1 MNEVILDINGMIDH
15 HGWQRSYIRYFL
27 DRNKG
32 KAVRC
37 RINSPGGSVD
47 QALAISKLFE
57 SHGNV
62 TVEFVGFCASAAT
75 FMAFGAKSI
84 EMNVDSLWLCHK
96 CTVPVSVYGNLNEE
110 QLDATIKEL
119 ERIKKN
125 EEVINLVIAKKYLS
139 KCSAKGKT
147 LQDVFDLLKQ
157 EKWMDAETVLEW
169 GFIDKI
175 VKGEDTMTEDYRNM
189 LVENCV
195 SMNLP
200 SPLKDSKPAIV
211 DNQEEPADMTQGNDL
226 VARFVSAV
234 KAIFTPMPK
243 DNDNNNPTN
252 NSTIMNK
259 NFVMVNTLLGVEGL
273 TENNGKVELTT
284 DQLQT
289 ICNALKE
296 ADGNKQSVTKA
307 TEALDAIS
315 PNIKNVSGLENKIQ
329 VVAAVINMVPKGAP
343 ASNGLPQEDK
353 TEDLSETAKD
363 PVNDFVKER

>member
-15 HGWQRSYIRYFL
+15 YGWQRSYIRYFL
-27 DRNKG
+27 DKNKG

-84 EMNVDSLWLCHK
+84 EMNEDSLWLCHK
-96 CTVPVSVYGNLNEE
+96 CTIPVSVYGNLNEE
-110 QLDATIKEL
+110 QLDATIREL

-125 EEVINLVIAKKYLS
+125 EEVINLVIAKKYLA
-139 KCSAKGKT
+139 KCSTKGKT
-147 LQDVFDLLKQ
+147 LQDVFNLLKQ

-175 VKGEDTMTEDYRNM
+175 ITGEGTMAEDYRNM

-195 SMNLP
+195 QMNLP
-200 SPLKDSKPAIV
+200 SPFEDGKPPVV
-211 DNQEEPADMTQGNDL
+211 DKQEESADMTQGNSL
-226 VARFVSAV
+226 AAQFVNALKS
-234 KAIFTPMPK
+234 IFMPTGK
-243 DNDNNNPTN
+243 EPENNNPTN

-259 NFVMVNTLLGVEGL
+259 NFVMVNALLGVEGL

-296 ADGNKQSVTKA
+296 ADSNKQSVTKA

-329 VVAAVINMVPKGAP
+329 VVAAVINMVPKGVP
-343 ASNGLPQEDK
+343 AGNALPKEDK
-353 TEDLSETAKD
+353 VDDFSETAKD

>member
-57 SHGNV
+57 THGNV

-84 EMNVDSLWLCHK
+84 EMNADSLWLCHK
-96 CTVPVSVYGNLNEE
+96 CTVPVSLYGNLNEE

-175 VKGEDTMTEDYRNM
+175 VKGEDTITEDYRNM

-200 SPLKDSKPAIV
+200 SPLKDSKPVIV
-211 DNQEEPADMTQGNDL
+211 DNKEELADMTQGNDL

-243 DNDNNNPTN
+243 STEDNNPIN

-259 NFVMVNTLLGVEGL
+259 TFVMVNALLGVEGL
-273 TENNGKVELTT
+273 AENNGKVELTI
-284 DQLQT
+284 DQLQK

-296 ADGNKQSVTKA
+296 ADDNKQSVTKA

-315 PNIKNVSGLENKIQ
+315 PNIKGITGLENKIQ
-329 VVAAVINMVPKGAP
+329 AVAVVLNMVPKGVP
-343 ASNGLPQEDK
+343 AGNALPKDDKAEDF
-353 TEDLSETAKD
+353 SETAKD
-363 PVNDFVKER
+363 PVNEFVKER

>member
-15 HGWQRSYIRYFL
+15 YGWQRSYIRYFL
-27 DRNKG
+27 DKNKG

-84 EMNVDSLWLCHK
+84 EMNEDSLWLCHK
-96 CTVPVSVYGNLNEE
+96 CTIPVSVYGNLNEE
-110 QLDATIKEL
+110 QLDATIREL

-125 EEVINLVIAKKYLS
+125 EEVINLVIAKKYLA
-139 KCSAKGKT
+139 KCSTKGKT
-147 LQDVFDLLKQ
+147 LQDVFNLLKQ

-175 VKGEDTMTEDYRNM
+175 ITGEGTMAEDYRNM

-195 SMNLP
+195 QMNLP
-200 SPLKDSKPAIV
+200 SPFEDGKPPVV
-211 DNQEEPADMTQGNDL
+211 DKQEEPADMTQGNSL
-226 VARFVSAV
+226 AAQFVNALKS
-234 KAIFTPMPK
+234 IFMPTGK
-243 DNDNNNPTN
+243 EPENNNPTN

-259 NFVMVNTLLGVEGL
+259 NFVMVNALLGVEGL
-273 TENNGKVELTT
+273 AENNGKVELTI

-296 ADGNKQSVTKA
+296 ADSNKQSVTKA

-315 PNIKNVSGLENKIQ
+315 PNIKGITGLENKIQ
-329 VVAAVINMVPKGAP
+329 AVAVVLNMVPKGVP
-343 ASNGLPQEDK
+343 AGNALPKEDK
-353 TEDLSETAKD
+353 VDDFSETAKD
-363 PVNDFVKER
+363 PVNEFVKER